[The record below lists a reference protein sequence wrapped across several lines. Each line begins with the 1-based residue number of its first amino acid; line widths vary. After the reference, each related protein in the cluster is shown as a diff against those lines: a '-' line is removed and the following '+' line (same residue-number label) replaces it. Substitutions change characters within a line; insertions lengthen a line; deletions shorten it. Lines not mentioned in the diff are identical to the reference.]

1 MSFDLLSVFRYSVIL
16 ADRINNENYN
26 DRRIKSR
33 IYCTIFDTQIF
44 QMEELVH
51 DEVFGTSPRTLLLSN
66 YRDAS
71 FGPHGHGRWVIFMI
85 YLGKI
90 SHYMNYK
97 YIHFKMADDL
107 YFNMH
112 HNSYVEQH
120 QFFHVKMVKEYGRIW
135 RFNIWNWAGV
145 CISSPS
151 AMEVI
156 YTAVNMQRE
165 IIFSYYH

>member
-1 MSFDLLSVFRYSVIL
+1 
-16 ADRINNENYN
+16 
-26 DRRIKSR
+26 
-33 IYCTIFDTQIF
+33 
-44 QMEELVH
+44 MEEFVH
-51 DEVFGTSPRTLLLSN
+51 DEVFGASPRTLLLSN

-71 FGPHGHGRWVIFMI
+71 FGSHGHGRWVIFII

-90 SHYMNYK
+90 AHYMNHK
-97 YIHFKMADDL
+97 
-107 YFNMH
+107 
-112 HNSYVEQH
+112 SYVEQH

-156 YTAVNMQRE
+156 YTAIYMQRE